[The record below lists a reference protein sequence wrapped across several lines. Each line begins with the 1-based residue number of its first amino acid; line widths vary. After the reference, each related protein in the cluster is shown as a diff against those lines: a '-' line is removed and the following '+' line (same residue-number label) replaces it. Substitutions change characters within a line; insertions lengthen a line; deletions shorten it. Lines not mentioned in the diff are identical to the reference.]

1 MRHKYY
7 KQQAS
12 EEDLEKNSTSLYL
25 GLAALITSQ
34 QSKKGREKKKQ
45 RGGKKR
51 QKSIGS
57 A

>member
-34 QSKKGREKKKQ
+34 QSKKGRKKKTE
-45 RGGKKR
+45 RGKKR